1 MDLSKSVVARPMR
14 TNESHETPAVV
25 DVLEAEEEDTG
36 DAERKL
42 LNVADTGQENFASI
56 HHMLGVFV

>member
-1 MDLSKSVVARPMR
+1 MR